1 MRIRCVPM
9 FSLTRRGP
17 EAQPLAELDVD
28 SVLHDCLSDIGFS
41 GVTHAPVAESQ
52 RHTACD
58 AV

>member
-1 MRIRCVPM
+1 M
-9 FSLTRRGP
+9 FSLTRRDP

-52 RHTACD
+52 GHTACD